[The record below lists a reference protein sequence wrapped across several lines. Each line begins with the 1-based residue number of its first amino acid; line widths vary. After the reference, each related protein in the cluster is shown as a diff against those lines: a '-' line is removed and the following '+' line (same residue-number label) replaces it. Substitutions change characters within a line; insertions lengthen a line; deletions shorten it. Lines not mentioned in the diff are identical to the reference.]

1 MDAPGFSLAQF
12 VQAQQ
17 PVYDDVRAELSAGR
31 KQSHWMWFIFPQL
44 TVLGR
49 SAMARLYGLAS
60 AQQAL
65 DYWQHPVLGPRL
77 LECTQL
83 VLGHRDRTA
92 HEIFG
97 SPDDLKFRSCMTL
110 FAQVAVEEPSFGE
123 AIGCFYAGLP
133 DAVTLD
139 YLKKYG

>member
-1 MDAPGFSLAQF
+1 MDAPAFSLAQF

-17 PVYDDVRAELSAGR
+17 PVYDDVCAELSAGR

-83 VLGHRDRTA
+83 VLRHRDRTA

-97 SPDDLKFRSCMTL
+97 SPDDVKFRSCMTL
-110 FAQVAVEEPSFGE
+110 FGQVAPEEPSFGE
-123 AIGCFYAGLP
+123 AIDCFYAGVP
-133 DAVTLD
+133 DALTLD